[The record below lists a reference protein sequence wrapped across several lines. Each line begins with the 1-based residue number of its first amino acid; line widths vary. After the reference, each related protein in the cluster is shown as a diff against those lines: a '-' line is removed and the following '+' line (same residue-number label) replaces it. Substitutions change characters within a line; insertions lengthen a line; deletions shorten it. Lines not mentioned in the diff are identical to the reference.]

1 MLLVCPSP
9 FSASEMG
16 VSEPNQAALGPAS
29 CRPHLEGLEA
39 HHGPS
44 GPGDIPDFKLR
55 RVSGKQQVPPGLIL
69 GTRPHPSDGAAVLT
83 SPAL

>member
-9 FSASEMG
+9 FSASEMC

-29 CRPHLEGLEA
+29 CRPRVEGLEA

-44 GPGDIPDFKLR
+44 GPGDIPAFKLR
-55 RVSGKQQVPPGLIL
+55 RSQGSSSYHQ
-69 GTRPHPSDGAAVLT
+69 D
-83 SPAL
+83 